1 MLGSTGSKHYLCLQ
15 EIEAIA
21 GRLEDAKEELNA
33 MERRHRELEAYSD
46 AFARAEKDV
55 LKTIQLLEETQD
67 EMHKL
72 TETKSQIKFQ
82 KKEIEKYRRQAMELV
97 AQRKRLEK
105 LCDQKREQLEWFRA
119 DSRIKDQ
126 AAEQALKAAQVEL
139 HQLESSQFDARQ
151 RITANNDASREWE
164 RTIREE
170 ELKYQKEIDSLQQVH
185 RTLQRV
191 YTE

>member
-1 MLGSTGSKHYLCLQ
+1 
-15 EIEAIA
+15 
-21 GRLEDAKEELNA
+21 

-55 LKTIQLLEETQD
+55 LKTIQLLEETQE

-82 KKEIEKYRRQAMELV
+82 KKDIEKYRRQAMELV

-126 AAEQALKAAQVEL
+126 AAEQALKAAQTEL

-170 ELKYQKEIDSLQQVH
+170 ELKYQKEIDSLQQV
-185 RTLQRV
+185 R
-191 YTE
+191 